1 MNADKKF
8 THNKIQLQKGDNIYL
23 FTDGYVDQFGG
34 PKGKKFMKKNFY
46 KLLVQI
52 EEKPMHEQ
60 KNILTKTITEWRGDI
75 EQVDD
80 VLVMGVRIV

>member
-1 MNADKKF
+1 
-8 THNKIQLQKGDNIYL
+8 
-23 FTDGYVDQFGG
+23 
-34 PKGKKFMKKNFY
+34 MKKNFY